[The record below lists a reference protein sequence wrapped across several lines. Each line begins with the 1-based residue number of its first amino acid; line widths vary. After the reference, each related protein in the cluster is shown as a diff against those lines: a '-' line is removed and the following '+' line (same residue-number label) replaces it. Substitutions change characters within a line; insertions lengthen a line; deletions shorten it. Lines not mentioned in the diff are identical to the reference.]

1 MRTIE
6 VMDQPAVRSGVVAVV
21 AALLAAAPSAAA
33 GPSPAPAA
41 VVELLNAARA
51 RHGVPALRPDARLAR
66 AARRHSRDMVAHH
79 YFSHDSRTGERFS
92 ARIART
98 GWMRSREHWRV
109 GETLAWGAGAKAAPS
124 AIVAAW
130 LASADHRRIVLA
142 RRFHVVGVGM
152 SAGAPFGAGRTYTA
166 DFGS

>member
-1 MRTIE
+1 MP
-6 VMDQPAVRSGVVAVV
+6 QPGVRFGVALIAVALVA
-21 AALLAAAPSAAA
+21 AAAPAA
-33 GPSPAPAA
+33 GASSVHAE

-51 RHGVPALRPDARLAR
+51 AHGAAPLRPDRRLAL
-66 AARRHSRDMVAHH
+66 AARRHSRDMVAHQ
-79 YFSHDSRTGERFS
+79 YFSHESRTGEPFS

-98 GWMRSREHWRV
+98 GWMRSRAHWSV
-109 GETLAWGAGAKAAPS
+109 GETLAWGRGGRAAPR

-142 RRFHVVGVGM
+142 PRFHLVGTGVARGT
-152 SAGAPFGAGRTYTA
+152 PFGFRRAGRTFTA